1 MTTLQYVQKKSR
13 TNSFW
18 MFTTVALL
26 SVLIV
31 VLWDMVEAF
40 IQKMV
45 VRSLDSGTTENETTL
60 KDEGLDEMG
69 ITNR

>member
-1 MTTLQYVQKKSR
+1 M
-13 TNSFW
+13 
-18 MFTTVALL
+18 